1 MIKLTV
7 EQVIKFQEILIQRTG
22 GLAGI
27 KDKSLIDSALES
39 PYQTFDGQDL
49 YPSDLDKIV
58 RVGYNL
64 IRNHSFA
71 DGNKRIGMQAMLVL
85 LEINKMGIAFS
96 DEDIIFMGMNVA
108 SGEMSY
114 EDLLK
119 FIKSKQF

>member
-7 EQVIKFQEILIQRTG
+7 DQVIKFQEILIQRTG

-27 KDKSLIDSALES
+27 KDKSLIDFALKS

-49 YPSDLDKIV
+49 YPSGLEKIV

-64 IRNHSFA
+64 IRNHGFA
-71 DGNKRIGMQAMLVL
+71 DGNKRIGMQAMLIL
-85 LEINKMGIAFS
+85 LEINKMVIEFT
-96 DEDIIFMGMNVA
+96 DEDIIYMGMNVA

-114 EDLLK
+114 EELLNFVK
-119 FIKSKQF
+119 TK